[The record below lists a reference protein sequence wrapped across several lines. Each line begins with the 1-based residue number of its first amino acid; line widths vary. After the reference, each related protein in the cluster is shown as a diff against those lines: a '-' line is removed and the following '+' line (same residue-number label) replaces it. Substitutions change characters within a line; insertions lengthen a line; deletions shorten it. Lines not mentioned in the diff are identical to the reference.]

1 MSLITGLVLAA
12 VSSAAPSDEFT
23 WPGPVSEQ
31 RILFAGAHPDD
42 EWGVAPL
49 LAEACVDGGAQCHFV
64 VASEARSYGCVP
76 SIGLRDPVECT
87 RIRREEMQKSAAL
100 FGATLDF
107 FGWEDFFYSF
117 NQSGMDKTIADWG
130 TAVGD
135 RSSLVARWEK
145 VLREQRPTVVFTLDP
160 RHGSTCHPGHRA
172 AATLLLEAV
181 ERLPLKARPQIWLEQ
196 TDNIDSRS
204 PVVKAANKEVGYVA
218 WPDAGRVT
226 WFDADRKLNNG
237 STAYDYALVVRRT
250 HASQFPDEASGK
262 VKPSAGA
269 TLRRVPLLRY
279 TGTMTDDFCTSLGI
293 DLPTF
298 DVPGNKKR
306 LGLE

>member
-1 MSLITGLVLAA
+1 MSVFAA
-12 VSSAAPSDEFT
+12 LLFTMASAAPSGEFV
-23 WPGPVSEQ
+23 WSGPLSEQ
-31 RILFAGAHPDD
+31 RVLFAGAHPDD

-49 LAEACVDGGAQCHFV
+49 LAYACVDGGAECHFV
-64 VASEARSYGCVP
+64 IASEAHSYGCVP
-76 SIGLRDPVECT
+76 SIGLRDPEKCT
-87 RIRREEMQKSAAL
+87 LLRREEMQKSAAL

-107 FGWEDFFYSF
+107 FGWDDFFYGF

-130 TAVGD
+130 AAAGG

-145 VLREQRPTVVFTLDP
+145 VLRERRPTVVFTLDP

-181 ERLPLKARPQIWLEQ
+181 ERLPVDARPQVWLEQ

-204 PVVKAANKEVGYVA
+204 PAVEAANKEVGYVA
-218 WPDAGRVT
+218 WPDAGRVH
-226 WFDADRKLNNG
+226 WFDADRKLKNG
-237 STAYDYALVVRRT
+237 LTTYDYALAVRRT
-250 HASQFPDEASGK
+250 HATQFPDEASGK
-262 VKPSAGA
+262 SRPSAGA
-269 TLRRVPLLRY
+269 ALRRVPLVQY
-279 TGTMTDDFCTSLGI
+279 TGPMTADFCTSLGI

-298 DVPGNKKR
+298 DIPGNKKR

>member
-1 MSLITGLVLAA
+1 MSLIAA
-12 VSSAAPSDEFT
+12 LLLTAASAAPANEFA
-23 WPGPVSEQ
+23 WPGPVSDQ

-49 LAEACVDGGAQCHFV
+49 LAEACVDGGAKCHFV

-76 SIGLRDPVECT
+76 SIGLRDPEECT
-87 RIRREEMQKSAAL
+87 RIRREEMRKSADL

-107 FGWEDFFYSF
+107 FGWEDFFYGF
-117 NQSGMDKTIADWG
+117 NQSGLSRTIADWSS
-130 TAVGD
+130 AVGG
-135 RSSLVARWEK
+135 RSSLVARWAK
-145 VLREQRPTVVFTLDP
+145 VLREKRPTVVFTLDP

-181 ERLPLKARPQIWLEQ
+181 ERLPPKARPQVWLEQ

-204 PVVKAANKEVGYVA
+204 PAVEAANKEVGYVA
-218 WPDAGRVT
+218 WPDAGHVA
-226 WFDADRKLNNG
+226 WFDADRKLKNG
-237 STAYDYALVVRRT
+237 STAYDYALAVRRT
-250 HASQFPDEASGK
+250 HASQFPEEASGK
-262 VKPSAGA
+262 LRPSAEP

-279 TGTMTDDFCTSLGI
+279 TGPMTDDFCTSLGI

-298 DVPGNKKR
+298 DIPGNKTR

>member
-1 MSLITGLVLAA
+1 MSLITALLFTMA
-12 VSSAAPSDEFT
+12 SAASSDEFA
-23 WPGPVSEQ
+23 WPGLISEQ

-49 LAEACVDGGAQCHFV
+49 LAEACVDGEAKCHFV

-76 SIGLRDPVECT
+76 TIGLRDPEECT
-87 RIRREEMQKSAAL
+87 RIRREEMQKSADL

-107 FGWEDFFYSF
+107 FGWDDFFYGF
-117 NQSGMDKTIADWG
+117 NQSGVDRTIADWG

-135 RSSLVARWEK
+135 RSSLVARWET
-145 VLREQRPTVVFTLDP
+145 VLRKQRPTVVLTFDP

-181 ERLPLKARPQIWLEQ
+181 ERLPRHTRPQVWLEQ

-204 PVVKAANKEVGYVA
+204 PYVEAANQEVGYVA
-218 WPDAGRVT
+218 WPDAGQVF
-226 WFDADRKLNNG
+226 WFDADRKLKSG
-237 STAYDYALVVRRT
+237 LTAYDYTLAVRRT
-250 HASQFPDEASGK
+250 HASQYPEEASGK
-262 VKPSAGA
+262 LRPSAKPS
-269 TLRRVPLLRY
+269 LRRVPLIRY
-279 TGTMTDDFCTSLGI
+279 TGPMKDDFCTSLGI